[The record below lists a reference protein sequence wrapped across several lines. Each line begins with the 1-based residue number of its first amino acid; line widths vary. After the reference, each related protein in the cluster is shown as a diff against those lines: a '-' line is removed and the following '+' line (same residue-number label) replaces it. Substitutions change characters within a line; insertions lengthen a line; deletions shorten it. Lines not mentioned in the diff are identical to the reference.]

1 MTESAINALKKPE
14 IVKKIMELKDKVL
27 DKESLYSYKEINGDS
42 KSKNERWNS
51 DLAIQKTVSVCGNLG
66 KKVKS
71 LEIQISKDEQ
81 FNCGNCIEFSSI
93 PDSVNDDK
101 LEEILV
107 EACIDINID
116 VSETDIKTCHR
127 LLVRRNSANEGKRVI
142 VKIVNRK
149 HAESNLS
156 KSLP

>member
-1 MTESAINALKKPE
+1 M
-14 IVKKIMELKDKVL
+14 
-27 DKESLYSYKEINGDS
+27 
-42 KSKNERWNS
+42 NS

-66 KKVKS
+66 KKVRS

-81 FNCGNCIEFSSI
+81 FNCRNCIEFSSI
-93 PDSVNDDK
+93 TDSVNDDK
-101 LEEILV
+101 LEETLV

-116 VSETDIKTCHR
+116 VSETDIETCHR

-149 HAESNLS
+149 HVESNLS